1 MAGLLESV
9 DQRTKLAGHNRLELL
24 LFKLDE
30 MQLFGINVFKVQEV
44 IHCPKLTRIPQANP
58 VVCGVAN
65 MRGKTISVI
74 DLAKAVGKPAIM
86 NDQNEIDKFV
96 IITEYNRVVQGFLVY
111 SVERIVNVNWEKIHA
126 PPPGTG
132 LTSYLTAVTRIDESL
147 IEILDVEKIL
157 AEVSGCEEEVSEE
170 IVREHAIAPQ
180 VETSTAETKD
190 GVAGD
195 EIAGAEGEVVKEVKA
210 SPKILVADDSSV
222 ARKQIQKTLK
232 QINLECIVAKNGAE
246 ALDLLLGFADA
257 GTLYQEIS
265 MVISDVEMPE
275 MDGYTLTTEIR
286 RDSRLADLYVM
297 LHTSLSGVFNQNMVR
312 QVGADNFIAK
322 FNPDELA
329 TGVFEALEAT
339 QALRK

>member
-1 MAGLLESV
+1 MAGLLDSI

-30 MQLFGINVFKVQEV
+30 LQSFGINVFKVQEV
-44 IHCPKLTRIPQANP
+44 IHCPQLTRIPQANP

-74 DLAKAVGKPAIM
+74 DLAAAVGKPEL
-86 NDQNEIDKFV
+86 QNKEDRFV

-111 SVERIVNVNWEKIHA
+111 AVERIVNVNWENIHA
-126 PPPGTG
+126 PPRGAG
-132 LTSYLTAVTRIDESL
+132 LVSYLTAVTRIDEQL

-157 AEVSGCEEEVSEE
+157 SEIVGIEDVVSET
-170 IVREHAIAPQ
+170 VRDEH
-180 VETSTAETKD
+180 E
-190 GVAGD
+190 D
-195 EIAGAEGEVVKEVKA
+195 EMAQPIKPG
-210 SPKILVADDSSV
+210 KILVADDSAI
-222 ARKQIQKTLK
+222 ARKQIKKTLD
-232 QINLECIVAKNGAE
+232 QINQECLIAKDGAE
-246 ALDLLLGFADA
+246 ALEMLQEFAEK
-257 GTLYQEIS
+257 GTLYQEVS

-286 RDSRLADLYVM
+286 KDPRMCELYVM
-297 LHTSLSGVFNQNMVR
+297 LHTSLSGVFNQAMVR
-312 QVGADNFIAK
+312 QVGANNFIAK

-339 QALRK
+339 KALGQ